1 MKKSLLF
8 GAAIAIAFAGNAKE
22 AVHVA
27 HNNAQAVASELKLAD
42 RYTNVGMIS
51 ADRQLNKE
59 QIKAAKKSL
68 KASTDGPIA
77 YYERPS
83 GTYFVG
89 MSPETASLTKGFLLL
104 PG

>member
-27 HNNAQAVASELKLAD
+27 HNKAEAVASEVKLAD

-59 QIKAAKKSL
+59 QINAATKSL
-68 KASTDGPIA
+68 KASTNGAIA
-77 YYERPS
+77 Y
-83 GTYFVG
+83 
-89 MSPETASLTKGFLLL
+89 
-104 PG
+104 